1 MARNQARSFVGS
13 SAEGSRCVARPGI
26 GGNLEPLVRSVSL
39 AHAALPFASLFF
51 VVPLGGC
58 RSLGG
63 AGRTSQPAAD
73 GTVAAGEGT
82 TALPATPFPLMIGGP
97 GTRAEARLDNGVRV
111 VVEEN
116 HAAPVVSVQVWI
128 ASGAADDPPA
138 LAGAAHLYE
147 HLVFRGTR
155 RRAPGAGEREIE
167 AAGGTLGAW
176 TGLDETV
183 YHATLAA
190 PFLDLGLDV
199 LADALTAPAFEAG
212 ELARAKK
219 LTAAEIARD
228 AIDPAR
234 AASEML
240 RAGAFAGGAYGRP
253 LLGKPEA
260 VAAFTREA
268 LVAHFAETYLG
279 ANMTVVVVGD
289 VDARRAREAVA
300 RAFAAV
306 PRGRSPAH
314 AVASAPPTSRPRA
327 LLSTAAGLEAQ
338 VALGFRIAAPRAED
352 AAALD
357 LIAALLTRGND
368 ARLARELTDNRQV
381 ATAVHGLTLRA
392 RGGALVE
399 LMLAP
404 APQRIEAAT
413 QGAID
418 EALRL
423 GRDEIPADELGRVRG
438 LLESDLARAADGV
451 EGRAGRLGFASAIA
465 NDDDDDRHYRESLE
479 AIDPPALR
487 AAAARLLR
495 PEALTVAV
503 LDPGAAPAAAS
514 AERARLETM
523 VGGAAARN
531 DRPPAAAAVAEG
543 GGGSD
548 VVRAVAP
555 SGARILVLRDRAAPM
570 VAVEAAWVGGARAED
585 AASNGAGALIAALL
599 DRGTRTRGAP
609 QIAAEVQALGGALA
623 GFSDRSH
630 FGLRGQF
637 LPGTWSRGARLLAD
651 CLLRPSFPAGEVD
664 GSRRVVVDRARVA
677 DGDPAGA
684 ARRLFREALWPGHPF
699 RLDPLGSAASLAA
712 LGRVRLLDHYR
723 RHYPVSRLVVSV
735 VGDVD
740 PQEVVATLTALF
752 ADAAAGP
759 PPAEPPPEPAHTEPV
774 ALFHAT
780 NRDVAEIVLG
790 YPGAPVHDADRA
802 ALEVLA
808 QVLNEG
814 GGPLERGLAATP
826 NIYRFGASAATGVDP
841 GELAVTVGCAPASV
855 DAAVAAIRVA
865 LAEVAAAGVPAAEVE
880 RAARRLG
887 GLRALALRGESAIAD
902 ALATDEAYGLP
913 LMSYRRLPAALT
925 RVTATDVARAARRFI
940 DPKRETIAV
949 VRPELPPGPMSLSAS
964 GRAARIE
971 KGAR

>member
-1 MARNQARSFVGS
+1 MAST
-13 SAEGSRCVARPGI
+13 CVRHPPARPDI
-26 GGNLEPLVRSVSL
+26 DGNLQPLVRSVSL
-39 AHAALPFASLFF
+39 AHAALPFASLLF

-63 AGRTSQPAAD
+63 AGKIQSPGA
-73 GTVAAGEGT
+73 GGVAAG
-82 TALPATPFPLMIGGP
+82 AANPSPIPMVMGGP

-111 VVEEN
+111 LVEEN
-116 HAAPVVSVQVWI
+116 HASPVVAVQVWV
-128 ASGAADDPPA
+128 ASGAADDPPT
-138 LAGAAHLYE
+138 LSGAAHLYE
-147 HLVFRGTR
+147 HLVFRGTH
-155 RRAPGAGEREIE
+155 RRAAGAGEREIE
-167 AAGGTLGAW
+167 DVGGTVGAW

-183 YHATLAA
+183 YQVTLAA

-199 LADALTAPAFEAG
+199 LADAVTAPTFDAA

-219 LTAAEIARD
+219 SAAAELARD

-234 AASEML
+234 AGSEML
-240 RAGAFAGGAYGRP
+240 RAGAFAGDPYGRP
-253 LLGKPEA
+253 LLGKPEV
-260 VAAFTREA
+260 VATFTREA

-279 ANMTVVVVGD
+279 SNMTVVVVGD
-289 VDARRAREAVA
+289 VDARAGRDAVA

-306 PRGRSPAH
+306 AGGRPPAH
-314 AVASAPPTSRPRA
+314 SVAAPASSSAPRL
-327 LLSTAAGLEAQ
+327 LLSTASGLEAQ
-338 VALGFRIAAPRAED
+338 VALGFRIPPPRLED

-357 LIAALLTRGND
+357 IMAAFLTRGSD
-368 ARLARELTDNRQV
+368 ARLARELAENRQV
-381 ATAVHGLTLRA
+381 ITAVHGLTFRS
-392 RGGALVE
+392 RGGALLE

-413 QGAID
+413 KAAID
-418 EALRL
+418 EVLRL
-423 GRDEIPADELGRVRG
+423 GRDQIPADELGRVRG
-438 LLESDLARAADGV
+438 LLESDLGRAADGV
-451 EGRAGRLGFASAIA
+451 EGRARRLGYASAIA
-465 NDDDDDRHYRESLE
+465 DDDNYDRLYRESLD

-503 LDPGAAPAAAS
+503 LDPGAAPVAAS
-514 AERARLETM
+514 AERARLEAIIAGSAARSERSP
-523 VGGAAARN
+523 VGAA
-531 DRPPAAAAVAEG
+531 VVKGEG
-543 GGGSD
+543 GGD
-548 VVRAVAP
+548 VIRAVAP
-555 SGARILVLRDRAAPM
+555 SGMRIVVLRDRAAPM

-585 AASNGAGALIAALL
+585 AASNGAGALVAALL
-599 DRGTRTRGAP
+599 DRGTRTRAAP
-609 QIAAEVQALGGALA
+609 QIAAEVQALGGTVA

-637 LPGTWSRGARLLAD
+637 LPGAWSRGAALLAD

-664 GSRRVVVDRARVA
+664 GSRRVVADRARVA
-677 DGDPAGA
+677 DRDPAGA

-723 RHYPVSRLVVSV
+723 RHYPVSGLVFSV

-740 PQEVVATLTALF
+740 PQEVVTTLTALF
-752 ADAAAGP
+752 ADAAAGAP
-759 PPAEPPPEPAHTEPV
+759 PPAPPPEPAHTEPV
-774 ALFHAT
+774 ALFHGT

-790 YPGAPVHDADRA
+790 YPGAPVRDPDRP

-808 QVLNEG
+808 EVLNAR

-841 GELAVTVGCAPASV
+841 GELAISVASAPASL
-855 DAAVAAIRVA
+855 DAAVAALRAA
-865 LAEVAAAGVPAAEVE
+865 LAQVAANGVSAAEVS

-887 GLRALALRGESAIAD
+887 GVRALAFRGGAAIAD

-913 LMSYRRLPAALT
+913 LMTYRQLPAALA

-949 VRPELPPGPMSLSAS
+949 VRPDGPTSAVA
-964 GRAARIE
+964 RAARID

>member
-1 MARNQARSFVGS
+1 M
-13 SAEGSRCVARPGI
+13 
-26 GGNLEPLVRSVSL
+26 SL
-39 AHAALPFASLFF
+39 AHAALPFASLLF

-63 AGRTSQPAAD
+63 AEKPSHRAAD
-73 GTVAAGEGT
+73 GTAAEGAMAMAT
-82 TALPATPFPLMIGGP
+82 TPRLMMGGP
-97 GTRAEARLDNGVRV
+97 RTRADVRLDNGVRV
-111 VVEEN
+111 IVEEN
-116 HAAPVVSVQVWI
+116 HAAPVVAVQVWI

-167 AAGGTLGAW
+167 AAGGTVGAW

-183 YHATLAA
+183 YQATLAA

-199 LADALTAPAFEAG
+199 LADALTAPTFDAA

-219 LTAAEIARD
+219 LTAGEIARD

-240 RAGAFAGGAYGRP
+240 RASAFAGDPYGRP
-253 LLGKPEA
+253 LLGKAEA
-260 VAAFTREA
+260 VAAFTRDA
-268 LVAHFAETYLG
+268 LAAHFAETYLG

-289 VDARRAREAVA
+289 VDARAARDAVA

-306 PRGRSPAH
+306 PRGRPAVHAGIAPDASPG
-314 AVASAPPTSRPRA
+314 PRA
-327 LLSTAAGLEAQ
+327 LLSTAVGLEAQ
-338 VALGFRIAAPRAED
+338 VALGFRIAAPRLED

-357 LIAALLTRGND
+357 LIAALLTRGGD
-368 ARLARELTDNRQV
+368 ARLTRELADNRQV
-381 ATAVHGLTLRA
+381 ATAVHGLTFRA
-392 RGGALVE
+392 RGGALLE
-399 LMLAP
+399 LILAP
-404 APQRIEAAT
+404 APQRLEPAA

-423 GRDEIPADELGRVRG
+423 GREEVPADELARVRG
-438 LLESDLARAADGV
+438 LLESDLGRAADGV
-451 EGRAGRLGFASAIA
+451 EGRARRLGFAFAIA
-465 NDDDDDRHYRESLE
+465 DDDEYDRRYRESLE

-495 PEALTVAV
+495 PEALTLAV
-503 LDPGAAPAAAS
+503 VDPGVAPAAAA
-514 AERARLETM
+514 AETARLQAI

-531 DRPPAAAAVAEG
+531 DRPPVGSAVARGEG
-543 GGGSD
+543 GGD
-548 VVRAVAP
+548 VVRAVAR
-555 SGARILVLRDRAAPM
+555 SGVRILVLRDRAAPI
-570 VAVEAAWVGGARAED
+570 VAVEAAWAGGARAED

-599 DRGTRTRGAP
+599 DRGTRSRGAP
-609 QIAAEVQALGGALA
+609 QIAAEVQATGGALA

-637 LPGTWSRGARLLAD
+637 LPGSWSRGVALLAD

-664 GSRRVVVDRARVA
+664 GSRRVVIDRARVA

-740 PQEVVATLTALF
+740 PQEVVATLTTLF
-752 ADAAAGP
+752 ADAAGGAP
-759 PPAEPPPEPAHTEPV
+759 PPELPPEPAHTEPV

-790 YPGAPVHDADRA
+790 YPGAPVGDADRA

-808 QVLNEG
+808 QILNG
-814 GGPLERGLAATP
+814 RGGPLERGLAATP
-826 NIYRFGASAATGVDP
+826 NVYRVGASAASGVDP
-841 GELAVTVGCAPASV
+841 GELAVTVTCAPASV
-855 DAAVAAIRVA
+855 DAAVVALRVA
-865 LAEVAAAGVPAAEVE
+865 LAKVAESGVAATDVE

-887 GLRALALRGESAIAD
+887 GLRALALRGEAAIAD

-913 LMSYRRLPAALT
+913 LMTYRQLPAALA
-925 RVTATDVARAARRFI
+925 RVTAPDVARAARRFL

-949 VRPELPPGPMSLSAS
+949 VRPDVLPTSTVA
-964 GRAARIE
+964 RAARTE

>member
-1 MARNQARSFVGS
+1 MATATT
-13 SAEGSRCVARPGI
+13 
-26 GGNLEPLVRSVSL
+26 SL
-39 AHAALPFASLFF
+39 
-51 VVPLGGC
+51 
-58 RSLGG
+58 
-63 AGRTSQPAAD
+63 
-73 GTVAAGEGT
+73 
-82 TALPATPFPLMIGGP
+82 LMGGP
-97 GTRAEARLDNGVRV
+97 RTRAEARLDNGVRV
-111 VVEEN
+111 LVEEN
-116 HAAPVVSVQVWI
+116 HAAPVVAVQVWV
-128 ASGAADDPPA
+128 ASGAADDPAA

-167 AAGGTLGAW
+167 AAGGTVSAW

-183 YHATLAA
+183 YQATVAA

-199 LADALTAPAFEAG
+199 LADALTAPTFDAA

-219 LTAAEIARD
+219 LVATEIARD

-240 RAGAFAGGAYGRP
+240 RAGAFPGDAYGRP

-260 VAAFTREA
+260 VAALTREA

-289 VDARRAREAVA
+289 VDARSAREAVA

-306 PRGRSPAH
+306 PRGRAPVH
-314 AVASAPPTSRPRA
+314 AVAAANPSSKPRA
-327 LLSTAAGLEAQ
+327 LLSTASGLEAQ
-338 VALGFRIAAPRAED
+338 VALGFRVAAPRPQD
-352 AAALD
+352 VAALD
-357 LIAALLTRGND
+357 LIAALLTRGSD
-368 ARLARELTDNRQV
+368 ARLARELADNRQV
-381 ATAVHGLTLRA
+381 VTAVHGLTFRV
-392 RGGALVE
+392 RGGALLE

-404 APQRIEAAT
+404 TPQRIEAAT

-423 GRDEIPADELGRVRG
+423 GRDQVPADELGRVRG
-438 LLESDLARAADGV
+438 LLQSDLGRAADGV
-451 EGRAGRLGFASAIA
+451 EGRARRLGFASAIA
-465 NDDDDDRHYRESLE
+465 DDDEDDRRYRESLE

-495 PEALTVAV
+495 PEALTLAV

-514 AERARLETM
+514 AESARLEAI

-531 DRPPAAAAVAEG
+531 DKPPTGATLAQGEG
-543 GGGSD
+543 RGD
-548 VVRAVAP
+548 VVRAVTP
-555 SGARILVLRDRAAPM
+555 SGVRILVLRDRAAPM
-570 VAVEAAWVGGARAED
+570 VAVEAAWAGGARAED

-599 DRGTRTRGAP
+599 DRGTRSRAAP

-637 LPGTWSRGARLLAD
+637 LPRTWSRGVGLLAD

-664 GSRRVVVDRARVA
+664 GSRRVVVERARVA
-677 DGDPAGA
+677 DGDPTGA

-740 PQEVVATLTALF
+740 PAEVVATLTALF
-752 ADAAAGP
+752 AEAASGP

-774 ALFHAT
+774 ALFHST
-780 NRDVAEIVLG
+780 NRDVAELVLG
-790 YPGAPVHDADRA
+790 YPGAPVRDPDRA

-808 QVLNEG
+808 EVLNTR
-814 GGPLERGLAATP
+814 GGPLDRGLATTP
-826 NIYRFGASAATGVDP
+826 NVYRFGASAATGVDP
-841 GELAVTVGCAPASV
+841 GELAVTVACAPASL
-855 DAAVAAIRVA
+855 DAAVAALRAA
-865 LAEVAAAGVPAAEVE
+865 LAVVAANGVAAADVE

-887 GLRALALRGESAIAD
+887 GLRALALRGEAAIAD

-913 LMSYRRLPAALT
+913 LMTYRQLPATLA
-925 RVTATDVARAARRFI
+925 RVTAPDVARAARRFI

-949 VRPELPPGPMSLSAS
+949 VRPEARATSTVA
-964 GRAARIE
+964 RAAWVE

>member
-1 MARNQARSFVGS
+1 M
-13 SAEGSRCVARPGI
+13 
-26 GGNLEPLVRSVSL
+26 SL
-39 AHAALPFASLFF
+39 AHAALPFASLLF

-63 AGRTSQPAAD
+63 AGKTSQPAAG
-73 GTVAAGEGT
+73 GTVAGGEGEGEGT
-82 TALPATPFPLMIGGP
+82 TATSRIPLVMGGP
-97 GTRAEARLDNGVRV
+97 GTRAEARLDNGLRV
-111 VVEEN
+111 LVEEN
-116 HAAPVVSVQVWI
+116 HAAPVVAVQVWV

-167 AAGGTLGAW
+167 AVGGTVGAW

-183 YHATLAA
+183 YHATLAT
-190 PFLDLGLDV
+190 PFLELGLDV
-199 LADALTAPAFEAG
+199 LADALTAPTFDAA
-212 ELARAKK
+212 ELAHAKK

-240 RAGAFAGGAYGRP
+240 RAGAFPGGAYGRP
-253 LLGKPEA
+253 LLGEPQA

-268 LVAHFAETYLG
+268 LAARFAETYLG

-289 VDARRAREAVA
+289 VDARSAREAVA

-306 PRGRSPAH
+306 PRGRPPVH
-314 AVASAPPTSRPRA
+314 AVASPLPPSTPRA

-338 VALGFRIAAPRAED
+338 VALGFRVAAPRPED

-357 LIAALLTRGND
+357 LIAALLTRGSD
-368 ARLARELTDNRQV
+368 ARLARELADNRQV

-423 GRDEIPADELGRVRG
+423 GRDEVPADELGRVRG
-438 LLESDLARAADGV
+438 LLEGDLARAADGV
-451 EGRAGRLGFASAIA
+451 EGRARRLGFASAIA
-465 NDDDDDRHYRESLE
+465 GDDDDDRHYRDSLE

-503 LDPGAAPAAAS
+503 LDPGAPPAAAS

-531 DRPPAAAAVAEG
+531 DKPPAAAAVAEG
-543 GGGSD
+543 VAGGD
-548 VVRAVAP
+548 IVRAVAP
-555 SGARILVLRDRAAPM
+555 SGVRILVLRDRGAPM
-570 VAVEAAWVGGARAED
+570 VAVEAAWAGGARAED
-585 AASNGAGALIAALL
+585 AVSNGAGALIAALL
-599 DRGTRTRGAP
+599 DRGTRTRAAA
-609 QIAAEVQALGGALA
+609 QIAAELQTLGGALT

-630 FGLRGQF
+630 FGMRGQF
-637 LPGTWSRGARLLAD
+637 LPGSWSRGVGLLAD

-677 DGDPAGA
+677 DSDPAGG

-723 RHYPVSRLVVSV
+723 RHYPVSRLVVAV

-740 PQEVVATLTALF
+740 PREVVATVTALF
-752 ADAAAGP
+752 AGAPADTRP
-759 PPAEPPPEPAHTEPV
+759 PEPPPEPVHTEPV
-774 ALFHAT
+774 ASFHTT
-780 NRDVAEIVLG
+780 NKEVAEIVLG
-790 YPGAPVHDADRA
+790 YPGAPVRDPDRP

-808 QVLNEG
+808 EVLNER
-814 GGPLERGLAATP
+814 GGPLGRGLATTP

-841 GELAVTVGCAPASV
+841 GELAVTVGCAPGSV

-865 LAEVAAAGVPAAEVE
+865 LAEVAAGGVAAAEVE

-887 GLRALALRGESAIAD
+887 GLRALALRGEAAIAD

-940 DPKRETIAV
+940 DPQRETIAV
-949 VRPELPPGPMSLSAS
+949 VRPETSPTAMSLSAS
-964 GRAARIE
+964 ARAARIE

>member
-1 MARNQARSFVGS
+1 MVISK
-13 SAEGSRCVARPGI
+13 
-26 GGNLEPLVRSVSL
+26 PLVRSVSL
-39 AHAALPFASLFF
+39 AHAALPFASLLF

-63 AGRTSQPAAD
+63 AGKARLSAAD
-73 GTVAAGEGT
+73 GTVAEGAMA
-82 TALPATPFPLMIGGP
+82 TAVTPMMMGGP
-97 GTRAEARLDNGVRV
+97 RTRAEAQLDNGVRV

-116 HAAPVVSVQVWI
+116 HAAPVVAVQVWI

-138 LAGAAHLYE
+138 LGGAAHLYE

-167 AAGGTLGAW
+167 AAGGTIGAW

-190 PFLDLGLDV
+190 PSLGLGLDV
-199 LADALTAPAFEAG
+199 LADALTAPTFDAA
-212 ELARAKK
+212 ELGRAKK
-219 LTAAEIARD
+219 LVAAEIARD

-240 RAGAFAGGAYGRP
+240 RAGAFAGDAYGRP

-260 VAAFTREA
+260 VAAFTRDA
-268 LVAHFAETYLG
+268 LAAHFVETYLG

-289 VDARRAREAVA
+289 VDARTAREAVA

-306 PRGRSPAH
+306 PRGRPAVH
-314 AVASAPPTSRPRA
+314 AVVAPNASSGPRA
-327 LLSTAAGLEAQ
+327 LLSTVAGLEAQ
-338 VALGFRIAAPRAED
+338 VALGFRVAAPRLED

-357 LIAALLTRGND
+357 LIAALLTRGGD
-368 ARLARELTDNRQV
+368 ARLARELADNRQV
-381 ATAVHGLTLRA
+381 ATAVHGLTFRA
-392 RGGALVE
+392 RGGALLE

-423 GRDEIPADELGRVRG
+423 GRDEIPADELGRARG
-438 LLESDLARAADGV
+438 LLESDLGRAADGV
-451 EGRAGRLGFASAIA
+451 EGRARRLGFASAIA
-465 NDDDDDRHYRESLE
+465 EDDDYDVHYRDRLE

-495 PEALTVAV
+495 PEALTLAV
-503 LDPGAAPAAAS
+503 LDPGVAPAAAS
-514 AERARLETM
+514 AEMARLQAI

-531 DRPPAAAAVAEG
+531 DRPAVGAAVARGEG
-543 GGGSD
+543 GGD

-570 VAVEAAWVGGARAED
+570 VAVEAAWAGGARAED

-599 DRGTRTRGAP
+599 DRGTRTRTAA
-609 QIAAEVQALGGALA
+609 QIAAELQATGGALA
-623 GFSDRSH
+623 GFSDRNH

-637 LPGTWSRGARLLAD
+637 LPRAWSRGVGLLAD

-684 ARRLFREALWPGHPF
+684 ARRLFREGLWPGHPF

-723 RHYPVSRLVVSV
+723 RHYPASRLVVSV
-735 VGDVD
+735 VGDID

-752 ADAAAGP
+752 TDAAAGP
-759 PPAEPPPEPAHTEPV
+759 LPPEPPPEPVHTEPV
-774 ALFHAT
+774 ALFHTT

-790 YPGAPVHDADRA
+790 YPGAPVRDADRA

-808 QVLNEG
+808 QVLNG
-814 GGPLERGLAATP
+814 RGGPLERGLAATP
-826 NIYRFGASAATGVDP
+826 NVYRFGATAATGVDP
-841 GELAVTVGCAPASV
+841 GDLTVTVACAPASV
-855 DAAVAAIRVA
+855 DAAVAAVRAA
-865 LAEVAAAGVPAAEVE
+865 LAEIAANGVAAAEVE
-880 RAARRLG
+880 GAARRLG
-887 GLRALALRGESAIAD
+887 GLRALALRGEVAIAD

-913 LMSYRRLPAALT
+913 LMTYRQLPAALA
-925 RVTATDVARAARRFI
+925 RVTAPDVARAARRFI

-949 VRPELPPGPMSLSAS
+949 VRPEALPTSTVA
-964 GRAARIE
+964 RAARGN

>member
-1 MARNQARSFVGS
+1 M
-13 SAEGSRCVARPGI
+13 
-26 GGNLEPLVRSVSL
+26 SL
-39 AHAALPFASLFF
+39 AHAALPFASLLF

-63 AGRTSQPAAD
+63 AGKPGQLA
-73 GTVAAGEGT
+73 GAAGAPNPIPVT
-82 TALPATPFPLMIGGP
+82 MGGP

-116 HAAPVVSVQVWI
+116 HAAPVVAVQVWV

-147 HLVFRGTR
+147 HLVFRGTH

-167 AAGGTLGAW
+167 AAGGTVGAW

-183 YHATLAA
+183 YQATLAA
-190 PFLDLGLDV
+190 PALDLGLDV
-199 LADALTAPAFEAG
+199 LADALTAPTFDAA
-212 ELARAKK
+212 ELARVKK
-219 LTAAEIARD
+219 EAAAEIARD

-240 RAGAFAGGAYGRP
+240 RAGAFAGDAYGRP
-253 LLGKPEA
+253 LLGKAEA

-268 LVAHFAETYLG
+268 LAAHFAETYVG

-289 VDARRAREAVA
+289 VDARAARDAVA

-306 PRGRSPAH
+306 PRGRPPAH
-314 AVASAPPTSRPRA
+314 AVAASAPSSAPRA
-327 LLSTAAGLEAQ
+327 LVSTASGLEAQ
-338 VALGFRIAAPRAED
+338 VAIGFRAPPPRPAD

-357 LIAALLTRGND
+357 LIAALLTRGSE
-368 ARLARELTDNRQV
+368 ARLARELAENRQV
-381 ATAVHGLTLRA
+381 VTAVHGLTFRS
-392 RGGALVE
+392 RGGALLE

-404 APQRIEAAT
+404 APQRLEVAT
-413 QGAID
+413 QEAID
-418 EALRL
+418 QALRL
-423 GRDEIPADELGRVRG
+423 GRDEVPADELGRVRR
-438 LLESDLARAADGV
+438 LLQSDLGRAGEGV
-451 EGRAGRLGFASAIA
+451 EGRARRLGFATAIA
-465 NDDDDDRHYRESLE
+465 DDDGYDRRYRQSLE

-487 AAAARLLR
+487 AAATRLLR
-495 PEALTVAV
+495 PEALTLAV
-503 LDPGAAPAAAS
+503 LDPGAAHAAAS
-514 AERARLETM
+514 AETARLEAI
-523 VGGAAARN
+523 VAGAAARN
-531 DRPPAAAAVAEG
+531 DKPPARVAVALGAG
-543 GGGSD
+543 GGD
-548 VVRAVAP
+548 VVRAVTP
-555 SGARILVLRDRAAPM
+555 SGVRLLVLRDRAAPM
-570 VAVEAAWVGGARAED
+570 VAVEAAWAGGARAED

-599 DRGTRTRGAP
+599 DRGTRTRAAP

-637 LPGTWSRGARLLAD
+637 LPSAWSRGLALLAD

-664 GSRRVVVDRARVA
+664 GSRRVVVARARAA

-723 RHYPVSRLVVSV
+723 RHYPVSHLVVSV

-740 PQEVVATLTALF
+740 PREVVATLTALF
-752 ADAAAGP
+752 ADAVAVPP
-759 PPAEPPPEPAHTEPV
+759 PPAPAPEPPHTEPV
-774 ALFHAT
+774 ALFRAT
-780 NRDVAEIVLG
+780 KTDVAQLVLG
-790 YPGAPVHDADRA
+790 YPGAPVGDPDRA

-808 QVLNEG
+808 EVLSAR

-826 NIYRFGASAATGVDP
+826 NVYRIRASAATGVEP
-841 GELAVTVGCAPASV
+841 GELSVSLACAPASL
-855 DAAVAAIRVA
+855 DAAVAALRAV
-865 LAEVAAAGVPAAEVE
+865 LAEVAANGVAAVEVE

-887 GLRALALRGESAIAD
+887 GLRALALRGQAAIAD

-913 LMSYRRLPAALT
+913 LMTYRQLPAALA

-940 DPKRETIAV
+940 DPKRETIAA
-949 VRPELPPGPMSLSAS
+949 VRPDAPTISTVA
-964 GRAARIE
+964 RAARPD

>member
-1 MARNQARSFVGS
+1 MARNRARSFVCG
-13 SAEGSRCVARPGI
+13 SAESSRCVARPGI

-39 AHAALPFASLFF
+39 AHAALPFASLLF

-63 AGRTSQPAAD
+63 AGKTSQPASG
-73 GTVAAGEGT
+73 GTVAEGEGAMAMT
-82 TALPATPFPLMIGGP
+82 PLMIGGP

-111 VVEEN
+111 LVEEN
-116 HAAPVVSVQVWI
+116 HAAPVVAVQVWI

-167 AAGGTLGAW
+167 AAGGTIGAW

-183 YHATLAA
+183 YHATLAT
-190 PFLDLGLDV
+190 PFLELGLDV
-199 LADALTAPAFEAG
+199 LADALTAPTFDAA
-212 ELARAKK
+212 ELAHAKK

-253 LLGKPEA
+253 LLGKPEI

-289 VDARRAREAVA
+289 VDAQRARQAVA

-306 PRGRSPAH
+306 PRGRAPAH
-314 AVASAPPTSRPRA
+314 AVASAPPTSTPRA

-338 VALGFRIAAPRAED
+338 VALGFRVAAPRPED

-357 LIAALLTRGND
+357 LIAALLTRGSD
-368 ARLARELTDNRQV
+368 ARLSRELADNRQV

-392 RGGALVE
+392 RGGGLVE

-404 APQRIEAAT
+404 AAQRIEAAT

-423 GRDEIPADELGRVRG
+423 GRDEVPADELGRVRG
-438 LLESDLARAADGV
+438 LLEGDLARAADGV
-451 EGRAGRLGFASAIA
+451 EGRARRLGFASAIA
-465 NDDDDDRHYRESLE
+465 GDDDDDRHYRDSLE

-514 AERARLETM
+514 AEKARLETM

-531 DRPPAAAAVAEG
+531 DKPPAVAAVAEG

-555 SGARILVLRDRAAPM
+555 SGVRILVLRDRAAPM
-570 VAVEAAWVGGARAED
+570 VAVEAAWAGGARAED

-637 LPGTWSRGARLLAD
+637 LPGTWSRGVGVLAD
-651 CLLRPSFPAGEVD
+651 CLLHPSLPAGEVD

-752 ADAAAGP
+752 ADATAGP
-759 PPAEPPPEPAHTEPV
+759 PPVEPPPEPAHTEPV

-780 NRDVAEIVLG
+780 SRDVAEIVLG
-790 YPGAPVHDADRA
+790 YPGAPVHDPDRA

-814 GGPLERGLAATP
+814 GGPLERGLATTP

-841 GELAVTVGCAPASV
+841 GELAITVGCAPASV
-855 DAAVAAIRVA
+855 DAAVAAIRVT
-865 LAEVAAAGVPAAEVE
+865 LAEVAAAGVAAAEVE

-887 GLRALALRGESAIAD
+887 GLRALTLRGEAAIAD

-913 LMSYRRLPAALT
+913 LMNYRRLPAALT

-949 VRPELPPGPMSLSAS
+949 VRPEAPPMSMTMSTSA
-964 GRAARIE
+964 RAARIE
-971 KGAR
+971 KGAH

>member
-1 MARNQARSFVGS
+1 
-13 SAEGSRCVARPGI
+13 
-26 GGNLEPLVRSVSL
+26 VSL
-39 AHAALPFASLFF
+39 AHAALPFASLLF

-63 AGRTSQPAAD
+63 AGKPSQPAVD
-73 GTVAAGEGT
+73 GTVAEGSMA
-82 TALPATPFPLMIGGP
+82 TAATPMTMGGP
-97 GTRAEARLDNGVRV
+97 RTRAEARLDNGVHV

-116 HAAPVVSVQVWI
+116 HAAPVVAVQVWV

-167 AAGGTLGAW
+167 AVGGTVSAW

-183 YHATLAA
+183 YQATLAA

-199 LADALTAPAFEAG
+199 LGDALTAPTFEAA

-219 LTAAEIARD
+219 LAVAEIARD

-234 AASEML
+234 AASELL
-240 RAGAFAGGAYGRP
+240 RAGAFPGDAYGRP

-260 VAAFTREA
+260 VAALTREA
-268 LVAHFAETYLG
+268 LAAHFAETYLG

-289 VDARRAREAVA
+289 VDARSAREAVA

-306 PRGRSPAH
+306 PRGRAPVH
-314 AVASAPPTSRPRA
+314 AVAATTSSSKPRA
-327 LLSTAAGLEAQ
+327 LLSTASGLEAQ
-338 VALGFRIAAPRAED
+338 VALGFRVPAPRPED

-357 LIAALLTRGND
+357 LIAALLTRGSD
-368 ARLARELTDNRQV
+368 ARLARELADNRQV
-381 ATAVHGLTLRA
+381 VTAVHGLTFRA
-392 RGGALVE
+392 RGAALLE

-413 QGAID
+413 QGAVD

-423 GRDEIPADELGRVRG
+423 TREQVPADELARVRG
-438 LLESDLARAADGV
+438 LLESDLGRAADGV
-451 EGRAGRLGFASAIA
+451 EGRARRLGFASAIG
-465 NDDDDDRHYRESLE
+465 DDDDDRRYRESLE
-479 AIDPPALR
+479 ALDPPALR

-495 PEALTVAV
+495 PEALTLAV
-503 LDPGAAPAAAS
+503 LDPGAASAAAAAES
-514 AERARLETM
+514 ARMEAI
-523 VGGAAARN
+523 VAGAAARN
-531 DRPPAAAAVAEG
+531 ARPPVGAAVARGEG
-543 GGGSD
+543 GGD

-555 SGARILVLRDRAAPM
+555 SGVRILVLRDRAAPM
-570 VAVEAAWVGGARAED
+570 VAVEAAWAGGARAED

-599 DRGTRTRGAP
+599 DRGTRTRAAP
-609 QIAAEVQALGGALA
+609 QIAAEVQAAGGVLS

-637 LPGTWSRGARLLAD
+637 LPGTWSRGVGLLAD

-712 LGRVRLLDHYR
+712 LGRVRLLDHFR

-740 PQEVVATLTALF
+740 PAEAVATLTALF
-752 ADAAAGP
+752 AEAAAGSP
-759 PPAEPPPEPAHTEPV
+759 PPEPPPEPAHSEPV
-774 ALFHAT
+774 ALFHTT
-780 NRDVAEIVLG
+780 NRDVAELVLG
-790 YPGAPVHDADRA
+790 YPGAPVRDADRA

-808 QVLNEG
+808 EVLNAR
-814 GGPLERGLAATP
+814 GGPIERGLAATP
-826 NIYRFGASAATGVDP
+826 NVYRFGASAATGVDP
-841 GELAVTVGCAPASV
+841 GELAVTIACAPASV
-855 DAAVAAIRVA
+855 DAVVAALRAA
-865 LAEVAAAGVPAAEVE
+865 LAEVAAGGVAPAEVE
-880 RAARRLG
+880 RASRRLG
-887 GLRALALRGESAIAD
+887 GLRALALRGEAAIAD

-913 LMSYRRLPAALT
+913 LMTYRQLPAALA
-925 RVTATDVARAARRFI
+925 RVTAPDVARAARRFI

-949 VRPELPPGPMSLSAS
+949 VRPDPLATSTVA
-964 GRAARIE
+964 RAARIDQ
-971 KGAR
+971 GAR